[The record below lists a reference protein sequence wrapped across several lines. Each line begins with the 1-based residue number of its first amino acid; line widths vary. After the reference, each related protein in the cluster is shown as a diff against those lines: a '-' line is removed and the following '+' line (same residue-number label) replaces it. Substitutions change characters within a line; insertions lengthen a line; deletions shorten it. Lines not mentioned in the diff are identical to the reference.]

1 MTRTLSLPWYVCVP
15 LVLPLAFPIRGAL
28 TDLRA
33 GQLAREAQARQ
44 DLALFDEAQALRR
57 RAALLSP
64 GDAGLHLDV
73 AEGARGLWYF
83 RETPALGREAD
94 AAFSRAA
101 ALSPH
106 WPVPHY
112 EHARMYA
119 FKGQHERALSL
130 LAPALDLDP
139 NNAGY
144 WLERARSLE
153 ALRRLEPARQ
163 AYERC
168 WAIDTVRECEA
179 ALKRLGGAS

>member
-1 MTRTLSLPWYVCVP
+1 MTRILRFPWYVS
-15 LVLPLAFPIRGAL
+15 LPLLLPLGFPVGAAL

-33 GQLAREAQARQ
+33 RQLTREADARQ
-44 DLALFDEAQALRR
+44 NLSLFDEALALRR
-57 RAALLSP
+57 RAALASP
-64 GDAGLHLDV
+64 GDAEVQLAL
-73 AEGARGLWYF
+73 AESARGLWYF

-94 AAFSRAA
+94 AAFARAA

-119 FKGQHERALSL
+119 FKGQHGRALGL
-130 LAPALDLDP
+130 LAAALRLDP

-153 ALRRLEPARQ
+153 ALGRLTPARQ
-163 AYERC
+163 AYGRC
-168 WAIDTVRECEA
+168 WAIDTVGECEA
-179 ALKRLGGAS
+179 ALKRLGGTS